1 MIVHIVHTLS
11 VAAPLLALRVGQTF
25 IYTVSNDSPTIVHK
39 TTLANK
45 CLTVLQ
51 SVKKSV
57 TLEARFGEKGK
68 LQ

>member
-1 MIVHIVHTLS
+1 LSTLCK
-11 VAAPLLALRVGQTF
+11 F
-25 IYTVSNDSPTIVHK
+25 CIF
-39 TTLANK
+39 ANK
-45 CLTVLQ
+45 CFAVLQ